1 MSELQQPSGNEQC
14 VQCAMSF
21 TVIQCHPMSTNVI
34 QCHPMSLCAIQCH
47 PIGNWFW
54 CFHFDFFLVGYRV
67 IKKSNLCIISGNLR
81 ILRRE
86 NNTTSKYQLKIWKT
100 RKNHNSVSHFMNWT
114 RYALPVKAQM
124 SNHLITFIF
133 RNLLLYYQNPSLFRY
148 LVLSQNRWW
157 NRWWIWKVP
166 QLQKIWEILREISVS
181 KKCLLSP
188 NFTALEY
195 AWGWVFEK
203 ARKYTYVYCHTAKC
217 FSFHLLALPKEG
229 IVHFYGSVFE
239 GQSGEDI
246 AICVVLKGIVWRY
259 ITW

>member
-1 MSELQQPSGNEQC
+1 MSALQQPGGNEQC

-114 RYALPVKAQM
+114 RYALRKCQIIFHLQESPFIILSKSFSLQIFSFVPEQM
-124 SNHLITFIF
+124 MEQMMDLESPPIAENLGNFK
-133 RNLLLYYQNPSLFRY
+133 RNLSFKEMSSFSQLYSSWICLG
-148 LVLSQNRWW
+148 LSF
-157 NRWWIWKVP
+157 WK
-166 QLQKIWEILREISVS
+166 S
-181 KKCLLSP
+181 KKIHIRILS
-188 NFTALEY
+188 Y
-195 AWGWVFEK
+195 
-203 ARKYTYVYCHTAKC
+203 
-217 FSFHLLALPKEG
+217 S
-229 IVHFYGSVFE
+229 
-239 GQSGEDI
+239 
-246 AICVVLKGIVWRY
+246 
-259 ITW
+259 